1 MESAFGQSAAEHA
14 DNPKLPRP
22 ALRHQKNR
30 SQTKTRRKNN
40 RQSTLQERLRRSQV
54 ITEFWLKLLSYIT
67 YFFVR
72 GRHLVTQVT
81 LDQVLEEV
89 ALMRKDLKSIEKS
102 HDYLLESLELRKKPA
117 KS

>member
-1 MESAFGQSAAEHA
+1 
-14 DNPKLPRP
+14 
-22 ALRHQKNR
+22 
-30 SQTKTRRKNN
+30 
-40 RQSTLQERLRRSQV
+40 
-54 ITEFWLKLLSYIT
+54 
-67 YFFVR
+67 VR
-72 GRHLVTQVT
+72 GRHLVTEVT